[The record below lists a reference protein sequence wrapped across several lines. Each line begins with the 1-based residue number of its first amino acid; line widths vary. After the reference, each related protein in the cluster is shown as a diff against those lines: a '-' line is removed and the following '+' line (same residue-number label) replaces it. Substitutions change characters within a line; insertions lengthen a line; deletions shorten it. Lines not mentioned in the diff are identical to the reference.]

1 MNKLKPCPWCGKE
14 PKTTLGRATNV
25 VSIYC
30 DCPMKPCVSIAVD
43 YAIINNR
50 QQPPTTEQLNFAE
63 SKAEYIWNQRP
74 STLRDA
80 VLEAIKDQQDYECT
94 FFNDGVNASLEA
106 ATQAFD
112 EQLR

>member
-1 MNKLKPCPWCGKE
+1 MSELKPCPWCGKE

-30 DCPMKPCVSIAVD
+30 GCPMKPCVSIAVD

-63 SKAEYIWNQRP
+63 SKAEYIWNTRADGVVTIHLEGALTEDKL
-74 STLRDA
+74 SEIFESLRDKMI
-80 VLEAIKDQQDYECT
+80 EPPRE
-94 FFNDGVNASLEA
+94 
-106 ATQAFD
+106 
-112 EQLR
+112 